1 MNHLIFNMNIV
12 EVRMDFIGLSERFVG
27 IVDKL
32 QVLLSSNTHF
42 DL

>member
-12 EVRMDFIGLSERFVG
+12 EVRMNFIGLFERFVG

-32 QVLLSSNTHF
+32 
-42 DL
+42 